1 LSISTVS
8 DVVLE
13 LGGTTTDGGSTYNIY
28 DQNVSSARVSVYLQ
42 EAYSWLQAQEPQ
54 AYNSITAS
62 TLYLVKRLEIHY
74 CCAHLLGTMY
84 GFIITDGFTLAI
96 NGVNQSRYSA
106 KSDGYKQVIA
116 HYIDGIP
123 QLWESLNALYFVAGP
138 GTGNPYGT
146 GVYGQPIGYW
156 NYPTTGY

>member
-1 LSISTVS
+1 M
-8 DVVLE
+8 LE
-13 LGGTTTDGGSTYNIY
+13 LRGTTQDGGATYSVF
-28 DQNVSSARVSVYLQ
+28 DQTISSANVNVYLQ

-84 GFIITDGFTLAI
+84 GFLITDGFTLAI

-106 KSDGYKQVIA
+106 KSDGYKGVIQ

-123 QLWESLNALYFVAGP
+123 QIWESLNALYFVAGP

-146 GVYGQPIGYW
+146 GVYGQPISYW
-156 NYPTTGY
+156 GAAPTTY